1 MEFIQ
6 DLYLKEVD
14 GLYRFVLQ
22 YSENAESAM
31 DIVHDVFI
39 IALDKAEYLKKHGCP
54 EGWLYVTAK
63 KLLLREYKRRKRRLQ
78 NVDFEELV
86 AQIRDTKA
94 DEMMESV
101 EENPLYA
108 LLTRQEYEI
117 VDLIYNQGYKGKD
130 AARLLHINESTLRV
144 KLLRIRKKIV
154 DSREYEA
161 QRNRGKDG

>member
-31 DIVHDVFI
+31 DIVHDVFV
-39 IALDKAEYLKKHGCP
+39 IALNKTEYLKKHECP

-63 KLLLREYKRRKRRLQ
+63 KLIFRECKKRKKRLRD
-78 NVDFEELV
+78 VDFDGLAEQL
-86 AQIRDTKA
+86 RDIKA
-94 DEMMESV
+94 DEMMEAV
-101 EENPLYA
+101 EENALHS

-117 VDLIYNQGYKGKD
+117 IDLIYNQGYKGKD
-130 AARLLHINESTLRV
+130 AARLLHMNENTVRV
-144 KLLRIRKKIV
+144 KLLRIRKKIE
-154 DSREYEA
+154 DSKEYEI
-161 QRNRGKDG
+161 QRNRGKDE